1 MKLAYKVFLTT
12 LTILTLAFMVSAQTL
27 RPEKDNR
34 NIAPTVGTGG
44 PVGGPTGLFTVYD
57 GQTLR
62 RGEFTFSVAYS
73 NFDRDPGD
81 VDIVEVPLSFQI
93 GLSDNLELF
102 FNTDGY
108 RAVKVNS
115 PRNLSSF
122 YLPNATFG
130 NQAAIVLAPNGLLG
144 GQFAGQAVFRPAGSQ
159 PFVGF
164 PFIGG
169 SAGNFGFPGTQ
180 SGNPVLGV
188 TPGGAADNFPGI
200 GSIYGSILPGVVLTT
215 VGVGP
220 GGVSTAPASF
230 STAPSYLNDAPLIGR
245 QYGTSS
251 FNTFTVGGKIR
262 FTGPNNP
269 VGVGIIPFYRF
280 YQDGADDAAGF
291 NQLQRGASPGGG
303 GANFFNNRGDIGLIG
318 FADARVRSYMN
329 ISANVG
335 YIYNSEIKADL
346 GDGGDDVTLLDRGNE
361 LLAAFAVDFPVNKYF
376 QPIVEFRSQ
385 QFVGGRTPNAFEN
398 NPLDG
403 LAGARVFFARYI
415 GISAAYRYHFNQQ
428 DRDSFDSDFTNSNT
442 TVFRGNTVSRTS
454 STGVPAG
461 FRTSSDPHG
470 FMFQFFAGRR
480 NERQAEIINIPPVI
494 NTIELSETTVKLPC
508 PEGQRPKE
516 GEVCSDDQTVDVR
529 VNATDAENDVLTY
542 NYTVSGGRVEGT
554 GANVSWDLSGVN
566 EGTYTITTTIDDGCG
581 VCAAP
586 KTETVTVASCDCEEP
601 PCDCGTLSINA
612 PPSSVN
618 PGETLTF
625 SAEINGGDQ
634 QGVTYNW
641 SVDKGEII
649 SGQGTSSI
657 TVSTNGLSDESVE
670 ATLNTS
676 SNDAACVCNLSRSE
690 TGNVVGLPTPRLF
703 DEFGNVANN
712 VVRGNIDNF
721 ITELQNNPGSQGY
734 VLNYGTAAQ
743 VRRRENLIRNQ
754 FELRGYPLSNIVFVN
769 GGVESEIRTRL
780 WIVPQGADPSQ
791 IDE

>member
-1 MKLAYKVFLTT
+1 MKLAYKLFLAT
-12 LTILTLAFMVSAQTL
+12 LTILTLALLVSAQTL
-27 RPEKDNR
+27 RPDKDDR
-34 NIAPTVGTGG
+34 NIAPTIGTGG

-62 RGEFTFSVAYS
+62 KGEFTFSVAYS

-144 GQFAGQAVFRPAGSQ
+144 GQFAGQAVFRPAGNQ

-169 SAGNFGFPGTQ
+169 SAGRFGFPGTT
-180 SGNPVLGV
+180 SGSPVLGV

-200 GSIYGSILPGVVLTT
+200 GSVYGSILPGVVLTT

-230 STAPSYLNDAPLIGR
+230 TSVPSYLNDAPLIGR
-245 QYGTSS
+245 PYGTSS
-251 FNTFTVGGKIR
+251 FSTYTVGAKIR

-269 VGVGIIPFYRF
+269 VGVGVIPFYRF
-280 YQDGADDAAGF
+280 YQDNADDAAGF
-291 NQLQRGASPGGG
+291 NQLQRGSSPG
-303 GANFFNNRGDIGLIG
+303 AKRGDIGLIG

-329 ISANVG
+329 ISANIG
-335 YIYNSEIKADL
+335 YIYNGDIKADL
-346 GDGGDDVTLLDRGNE
+346 GGGDVTLLDRGDE

-376 QPIVEFRSQ
+376 QPILEFRSQ
-385 QFVGGRTPNAFEN
+385 QYVGGRTPNAFEN

-403 LAGARVFFARYI
+403 LAGARFFFARYI

-428 DRDSFDSDFTNSNT
+428 DRDSFDDSFTTSNT
-442 TVFRGNTVSRTS
+442 TVFNGNTISRTS

-461 FRTSSDPHG
+461 FRTSNDPHG
-470 FMFQFFAGRR
+470 FLFQFFAGRR
-480 NERQAEIINIPPVI
+480 NERQKEVLNIPPVI
-494 NTIELSETTVKLPC
+494 NSVELSETTVKLPC

-516 GEVCSDDQTVDVR
+516 GEVCTDDQTINVR
-529 VNATDAENDVLTY
+529 VNATDTENDVLTY

-554 GANVSWDLSGVN
+554 GANVTWDLSGVN

-581 VCAAP
+581 VCAQP
-586 KTETVTVASCDCEEP
+586 KTETVTVASCDCEP
-601 PCDCGTLSINA
+601 PTCVCGDLEIRA
-612 PPSSVN
+612 PQSSVS
-618 PGETLTF
+618 PGESLTF
-625 SAEINGGDQ
+625 SAEVNGGDQ
-634 QGVTYNW
+634 NQQDITYTW

-649 SGQGTSSI
+649 SGQGTRSI
-657 TVSTNGLSDESVE
+657 TVSTTGLDDETVT
-670 ATLNTS
+670 ATVNTS
-676 SNDAACVCNLSRSE
+676 SSDTTCNCDKTQSE
-690 TGNVVGLPTPRLF
+690 TGIVAGSPRARLF
-703 DEFGNVANN
+703 DEFGNITAND
-712 VVRGNIDNF
+712 VRARIDSL

-734 VLNYGTAAQ
+734 ILNYGTAAQ
-743 VRRRENLIRNQ
+743 VRTRENLIRNHL
-754 FELRGYPLSNIVFVN
+754 ELRGYPLSNIVFVN
-769 GGVESEIRTRL
+769 GGVESQVRTRL